1 MTPSPEDAV
10 VADRLEK
17 RFGSTVAL
25 AGPSFSVKPAE
36 LFGVVGPD
44 GGGKTTLFRILAT
57 LMVPDKGAARVL
69 GRDVVK
75 DLWDLRRRIGY
86 MPGRFSLYPDLSVYE
101 NLRFFAPSSARP
113 SNASGRTSRRSTA
126 SSNRSRIVALPRC
139 LAA

>member
-25 AGPSFSVKPAE
+25 AGLSFSVKPAE

-57 LMVPDKGAARVL
+57 LMVSDKGAARVL

-75 DLWDLRRRIGY
+75 DMRSGAYAGRLGKESAAAAADFVVVDMFAEACTGQQTPKEAAQRAETRARR
-86 MPGRFSLYPDLSVYE
+86 LY
-101 NLRFFAPSSARP
+101 RA
-113 SNASGRTSRRSTA
+113 
-126 SSNRSRIVALPRC
+126 
-139 LAA
+139 

>member
-25 AGPSFSVKPAE
+25 AGLSFSVKPAE

-57 LMVPDKGAARVL
+57 LMVSDKAAAM
-69 GRDVVK
+69 
-75 DLWDLRRRIGY
+75 W
-86 MPGRFSLYPDLSVYE
+86 
-101 NLRFFAPSSARP
+101 
-113 SNASGRTSRRSTA
+113 
-126 SSNRSRIVALPRC
+126 
-139 LAA
+139 